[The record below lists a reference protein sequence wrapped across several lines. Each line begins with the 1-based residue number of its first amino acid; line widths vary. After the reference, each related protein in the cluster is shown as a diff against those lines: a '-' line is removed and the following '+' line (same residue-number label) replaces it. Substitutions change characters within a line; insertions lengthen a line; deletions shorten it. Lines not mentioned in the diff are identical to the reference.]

1 MWKYVLR
8 RLLVMIP
15 IIFLVIFIVFF
26 IMNITPGD
34 PVQMILGNDP
44 PQQAVEDLRRELG
57 LDQPFFVRFFNYITN
72 ALKLDFGLSY
82 RSRRPVFEGIWPK
95 VPTTLLLAVLT
106 VTVSTVLG
114 VILGIISAV
123 KEYSAVDVT
132 LTFTSLIFA
141 SVPGFWLCLMLII
154 VFSLK
159 LHLLP
164 SSGVGSIR
172 HFILPVL
179 ASAIPSAAYLARIT
193 RTQML
198 EVMRQEYIRTA
209 RAKGATEK
217 RVIFKHALKN
227 ALMPIITIAGTSF
240 AAALGGSMITERI
253 FGLPG
258 IGNYI
263 LTSVQAKDVPVV
275 MGSTIFLS
283 VIFMV
288 MMLLVDLA
296 YAYINPTLRSRFS
309 RK

>member
-8 RLLVMIP
+8 RVLQMIP
-15 IIFLVIFIVFF
+15 VIFLVIFIVFA
-26 IMNITPGD
+26 IMNATPGD
-34 PVQMILGNDP
+34 PVRIILGNDP
-44 PQQAVEDLRRELG
+44 PAQAVEDLTKELG
-57 LDQPFFVRFFNYITN
+57 LDKPFMVRFFNYIGD
-72 ALKLDFGLSY
+72 ALHLDFGLSY
-82 RSRRPVFEGIWPK
+82 RTRQPVFDGIWPK
-95 VPTTLLLAVLT
+95 FPTTLILAVLT
-106 VTVSTVLG
+106 VTVSTLLG
-114 VILGIISAV
+114 VTLGIISAV
-123 KEYSAVDVT
+123 KEYSVTDIT

-141 SVPGFWLCLMLII
+141 SVPGFWLCLMMII
-154 VFSLK
+154 LFSLK
-159 LHLLP
+159 LHWLP
-164 SSGVGSIR
+164 SSGIGSIR

-193 RTQML
+193 RAQML
-198 EVMRQEYIRTA
+198 EVMRAEYIRTA
-209 RAKGATEK
+209 RAKGADNK
-217 RVIFKHALKN
+217 RVIYKHALKN

-240 AAALGGSMITERI
+240 ATALGGSMITERV

-283 VIFMV
+283 VIFLV

-296 YAYINPTLRSRFS
+296 YAWINPTLRGRFA

>member
-57 LDQPFFVRFFNYITN
+57 LDQPFFVRFFNYIKN

-95 VPTTLLLAVLT
+95 FPTTLLLAVLT

>member
-1 MWKYVLR
+1 MWKYVAQ
-8 RLLVMIP
+8 RLLQMIP
-15 IIFLVIFIVFF
+15 ITFLVIFIVFA
-26 IMNITPGD
+26 IMDATPGD
-34 PVQMILGNDP
+34 PVRIILGNDP
-44 PQQAVEDLRRELG
+44 PAQAVEDLTKELG
-57 LDQPFFVRFFNYITN
+57 LDKPFMVRFFNYVGD
-72 ALKLDFGLSY
+72 ALHLDFGLSY
-82 RSRRPVFEGIWPK
+82 RTRQPVFDGIWPK
-95 VPTTLLLAVLT
+95 FPTTLLLAFLT
-106 VTVSTVLG
+106 VTVSTILG
-114 VILGIISAV
+114 VLLGIISAV
-123 KEYSAVDVT
+123 KEYSAVDIT

-154 VFSLK
+154 LFSLK
-159 LHLLP
+159 LHWLP

-198 EVMRQEYIRTA
+198 EGMRQEYIRTA
-209 RAKGATEK
+209 RAKGADNR

-227 ALMPIITIAGTSF
+227 ALLPIITITGTSF
-240 AAALGGSMITERI
+240 AAALGGSMITERV

-296 YAYINPTLRSRFS
+296 YAWINPTLRSRFA
-309 RK
+309 KK

>member
-57 LDQPFFVRFFNYITN
+57 LDQPFFVRFFNYIKN

>member
-1 MWKYVLR
+1 MWKYIAQ
-8 RLLVMIP
+8 RLLQMIP
-15 IIFLVIFIVFF
+15 ITFLVIFIVFA
-26 IMNITPGD
+26 IMDATPGD
-34 PVQMILGNDP
+34 PVRIILGNDP
-44 PQQAVEDLRRELG
+44 PAQAVEDLTKELG
-57 LDQPFFVRFFNYITN
+57 LDKPFMVRFFSYVGN
-72 ALKLDFGLSY
+72 ALHLDFGLSY
-82 RSRRPVFEGIWPK
+82 RTRQPVFDGIWPK
-95 VPTTLLLAVLT
+95 FPTTLLLAFLT
-106 VTVSTVLG
+106 VTVSTILG
-114 VILGIISAV
+114 VLLGIISAV
-123 KEYSAVDVT
+123 KEYSAVDIT

-154 VFSLK
+154 LFSLK
-159 LHLLP
+159 LHWLP

-209 RAKGATEK
+209 RAKGADNK

-227 ALMPIITIAGTSF
+227 ALLPIITITGTSF
-240 AAALGGSMITERI
+240 AGALGGSMITERV

-258 IGNYI
+258 VGNYI

-283 VIFMV
+283 IIFMV

-296 YAYINPTLRSRFS
+296 YAWINPTLRSRFA
-309 RK
+309 KK

>member
-1 MWKYVLR
+1 MWKYVAQ
-8 RLLVMIP
+8 RLLQMIP
-15 IIFLVIFIVFF
+15 VTFLVIFIVFA
-26 IMNITPGD
+26 IMDATPGD
-34 PVQMILGNDP
+34 PVRIILGNDP
-44 PQQAVEDLRRELG
+44 PAQAVEDLTKELG
-57 LDQPFFVRFFNYITN
+57 LDKPFLVRFFNYIGD
-72 ALKLDFGLSY
+72 ALHMDFGLSY
-82 RSRRPVFEGIWPK
+82 RTRQPVFDGIWPK
-95 VPTTLLLAVLT
+95 FPTTLLLAFLT
-106 VTVSTVLG
+106 VTVSTLIGVLT
-114 VILGIISAV
+114 GIVSAV
-123 KEYSAVDVT
+123 KEYSAVDIT

-154 VFSLK
+154 LFSLK
-159 LHLLP
+159 LHWLP
-164 SSGVGSIR
+164 SSGVGSIK

-179 ASAIPSAAYLARIT
+179 ASAIPSSAYLARIT

-209 RAKGATEK
+209 RAKGADNK

-227 ALMPIITIAGTSF
+227 ALLPIITITGTSF
-240 AAALGGSMITERI
+240 ATALGGSMITERI

-296 YAYINPTLRSRFS
+296 YAWINPTLRSRFA
-309 RK
+309 KK

>member
-1 MWKYVLR
+1 MWKYIVQ
-8 RLLVMIP
+8 RLLQMIP
-15 IIFLVIFIVFF
+15 VTFLVIFIVFA
-26 IMNITPGD
+26 IMDATPGD
-34 PVQMILGNDP
+34 PVRIILGNDP
-44 PQQAVEDLRRELG
+44 PAQAVEDLTKELG
-57 LDQPFFVRFFNYITN
+57 LDRPFMVRFFSYIGD
-72 ALKLDFGLSY
+72 ALHLDFGLSY
-82 RSRRPVFEGIWPK
+82 RTRQPVFDGIWPK
-95 VPTTLLLAVLT
+95 FPTTLLLAFLT
-106 VTVSTVLG
+106 VTVSTLLG
-114 VILGIISAV
+114 VLLGIISAV

-154 VFSLK
+154 LFSLK
-159 LHLLP
+159 LHWLP

-209 RAKGATEK
+209 RAKGADNR

-227 ALMPIITIAGTSF
+227 ALLPIITITGTSF

-296 YAYINPTLRSRFS
+296 YAWINPTLRSRFA
-309 RK
+309 KK